1 MDKLNKTRS
10 VRVMSM
16 SGNDYLKFMTEQVVA
31 YLDLPQEERKK
42 RKKQEKV
49 PRPVY
54 SSRWLGVLPF
64 AVKTFLRK

>member
-1 MDKLNKTRS
+1 
-10 VRVMSM
+10 
-16 SGNDYLKFMTEQVVA
+16 MTEQVVA